1 MAICHTP
8 HGEIP
13 GKSNGK
19 SAWYCYG
26 GKEVET
32 HDFSYVVVKGTN
44 EYIYISV
51 TKLKGRFNSKP
62 LTESQ
67 GRCILIWIDL

>member
-1 MAICHTP
+1 MAVCHTP

-26 GKEVET
+26 GKEVES
-32 HDFSYVVVKGTN
+32 HNFSYVVVCK
-44 EYIYISV
+44 ICKCV
-51 TKLKGRFNSKP
+51 RFV
-62 LTESQ
+62 SQ
-67 GRCILIWIDL
+67 TPTL